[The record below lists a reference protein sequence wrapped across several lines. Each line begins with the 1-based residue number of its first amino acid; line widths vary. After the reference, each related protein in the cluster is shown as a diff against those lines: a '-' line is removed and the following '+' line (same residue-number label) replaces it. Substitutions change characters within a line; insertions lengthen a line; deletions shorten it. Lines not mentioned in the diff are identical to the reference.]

1 MSASNTTNTN
11 TDEWADFTEWQGGLM
26 AGVES
31 GGPVGCLVWAK
42 CTSDQSYGCMN
53 VK

>member
-11 TDEWADFTEWQGGLM
+11 TDEWADFTQWQGGLM

-31 GGPVGCLVWAK
+31 GGPVGCLCGLNAHQTKVMGA
-42 CTSDQSYGCMN
+42 
-53 VK
+53 